1 MKKLVITGFS
11 ALIISCAGPA
21 EKEEDLSEKVDSLIR
36 ETEELKRAND
46 TLSEHLFQKT
56 YLTRKYP
63 PYFDTIAEPEE
74 HLLENLRERKDLI
87 PKDPVLG
94 GTMRFTKVRFVDD
107 ELFVAEYEDGHI
119 MGKAVYTYT
128 VNNSGD
134 LSFEIVGT
142 IM

>member
-1 MKKLVITGFS
+1 MKKMIIAGILAISVSCTGPS
-11 ALIISCAGPA
+11 
-21 EKEEDLSEKVDSLIR
+21 EKEEDLSAKVDSLTR

-56 YLTRKYP
+56 YLTRQYS
-63 PYFDTIAEPEE
+63 PYFDTIPDPEE
-74 HLLENLRERKDLI
+74 HLLDKLKEQENLI

-94 GTMRFTKVRFVDD
+94 GTMRFTEVRFVDD

-128 VNNSGD
+128 VDNSGEII
-134 LSFEIVGT
+134 FEMVGT